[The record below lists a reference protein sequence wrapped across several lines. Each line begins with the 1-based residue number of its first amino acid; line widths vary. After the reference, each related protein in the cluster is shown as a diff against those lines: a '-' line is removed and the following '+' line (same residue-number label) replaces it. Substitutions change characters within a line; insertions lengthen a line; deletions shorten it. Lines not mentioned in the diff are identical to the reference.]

1 MSVSVCMATYN
12 GANYIKEQLESILI
26 QLSPD
31 DEVIISD
38 DGSTDN
44 TISIVNAINDSRI
57 IVIINNANHG
67 VVANF
72 NNALSYAKGD
82 YIFLSDQD
90 DIWLEGRVS
99 RTLAFLEDH
108 DLVVSNC
115 SVIDHNKD
123 IIIGSY
129 FNKTNSKKGFLKNI
143 VSSSYLGCGLA
154 FKRSIYDFF
163 MPIPLNLMMYHDW
176 WIGFIADIKFRV
188 FFDPKPTFLYRRH
201 PNAVSSTV
209 NPNGSHRAMYIKIA
223 SRVQLVYKALS
234 RIIRRHYGV

>member
-1 MSVSVCMATYN
+1 MTVSVCMATYN

-26 QLSPD
+26 QLSPN

-44 TISIVNAINDSRI
+44 TISIIKAINDSRVLLI
-57 IVIINNANHG
+57 SNNTSHG

-82 YIFLSDQD
+82 YVFLSDQD

-99 RTLAFLEDH
+99 RTLAFLDEY

-115 SVIDHNKD
+115 SVIDHNKE

-143 VSSSYLGCGLA
+143 VSSSYLGCSLA
-154 FKRSIYDFF
+154 FNRAVYDCF

-176 WIGFIADIKFRV
+176 WIGFIADIKFNV

-201 PNAVSSTV
+201 QNAVSSTV
-209 NPNGSHRAMYIKIA
+209 NPNGSQRTMYIKIA
-223 SRVQLVYKALS
+223 SRVQLVCKALG
-234 RIIRRHYGV
+234 RFIRTHHGF